1 MTEEAGA
8 AMVEF
13 MSAETVSVALGRDG
27 KKLDGR
33 AIHVSMLWRCTLYV
47 TNFPRS
53 ADNDSLK
60 QLFGQVSYPWLHTAD
75 IQYGNILS
83 IRWPSRKYVD
93 SRRFAYITME
103 SPAAAQEA
111 LVLHKFQPA
120 GETFPMSVLISDPSK
135 RTKRTDYSDCTLFI
149 GGLHPKSTEGE
160 VRHLLEKY
168 GTIISVKVPW
178 DKAKNQAKGIAFVE
192 MQNKAQAEAA
202 LAANGASHRGKH
214 LKVEISDPQ
223 HATKNRG
230 KISNPQ
236 QAADRRERT
245 VYLFDIPAG
254 SQEGLLQQELEKHYP
269 VLRVE
274 LFANKGSARVELQS
288 AKDAGALLMRSDIK
302 FNGATLRVQDHPES
316 KVAPAKP
323 AAAMAASTSK
333 PEAAASS
340 LSFAPRPRKTHKA
353 MGQAYRP
360 PKAAAA
366 TAAAA
371 PTAGSGQDS
380 FRAFMNETNE
390 ERKKKNEEAKAK
402 AEAEKA
408 QREAQREAD
417 RAKREAEKAE
427 AREADKKRA
436 LEDGEDS
443 EAKRPKRDEDGSA
456 A

>member
-1 MTEEAGA
+1 
-8 AMVEF
+8 
-13 MSAETVSVALGRDG
+13 
-27 KKLDGR
+27 
-33 AIHVSMLWRCTLYV
+33 
-47 TNFPRS
+47 
-53 ADNDSLK
+53 
-60 QLFGQVSYPWLHTAD
+60 
-75 IQYGNILS
+75 
-83 IRWPSRKYVD
+83 
-93 SRRFAYITME
+93 ME

-120 GETFPMSVLISDPSK
+120 GETFPMSVLISDPTK

-274 LFANKGSARVELQS
+274 LFANKGSARVELES

-302 FNGATLRVQDHPES
+302 FNGATLRVQDHPEL
-316 KVAPAKP
+316 KAVPAKP

-340 LSFAPRPRKTHKA
+340 LSFAPRPRKIHKA

-390 ERKKKNEEAKAK
+390 ERKKMNEEAKAQ

-417 RAKREAEKAE
+417 KAKREAKKAE
-427 AREADKKRA
+427 ARSEADKKRA

-443 EAKRPKRDEDGSA
+443 EAKRPKREDGA
-456 A
+456 AA